1 MSCRL
6 SHSVLIFCLIG
17 VSAGQCV
24 AADLDDRAK
33 RLVAD
38 ALAEGRLVGIWGAVS
53 VDGRLEWSGGAGWAD
68 IENRVAV
75 SGQAVGRIGSIS
87 KPMAAVTVLRLVEQ
101 GKVRLADP
109 VSQHVPAFPEKRWPV
124 TLRHVLT
131 HTSGIRHYKPGEFG
145 SMKHYNSVA
154 EAVGVFAGD
163 PLKFQPGTQYSYSS
177 FAYNLLAG
185 VVERHSEGTFRDV
198 LRRTIWGPAGMSS
211 TNLEVQG
218 EIVPRRARGY
228 VRDKQERTRNAPY
241 ADLSVKWA
249 GGGVISSP
257 VDLVRFSDALLGG
270 RLVSGR
276 TLKEM
281 ATRGVLAGGKQT
293 GYGLGLSVGQD
304 DLLGREIGHGGGSTG
319 FSSRWSAFPE
329 QRISVAVITNLRDKD
344 SGQIVGRVARTLA
357 RIALEERDD

>member
-1 MSCRL
+1 MSRRL
-6 SHSVLIFCLIG
+6 SSAFSVLCLVG
-17 VSAGQCV
+17 FLAGPCF
-24 AADLDDRAK
+24 AEDLDDQAD

-53 VDGRLEWSGGAGWAD
+53 VDGKLEWSGGAGWAD
-68 IENRVAV
+68 IENRVVV
-75 SGQAVGRIGSIS
+75 SGQTVGRIGSIS

-101 GKVRLADP
+101 GRVRLADP
-109 VSQHVPAFPEKRWPV
+109 VNQHVPAFPAKRWPV
-124 TLRHVLT
+124 TLRHVLN

-145 SMKHYNSVA
+145 TMKHYDSVA
-154 EAVGVFAGD
+154 DAVGVFAGD
-163 PLKFQPGTQYSYSS
+163 PLKFQPGTRYSYSS

-185 VVERHSEGTFRDV
+185 VVERHAEGTFRDT

-218 EIVPRRARGY
+218 ELVPRRARGY
-228 VRDKQERTRNAPY
+228 VRNTQGRTRNAPY

-270 RLVSGR
+270 RLVSSR
-276 TLKEM
+276 TLEEM
-281 ATRGVLAGGKQT
+281 ATRGVLADGKKT
-293 GYGLGLSVGQD
+293 SYGLGLSVGSVER
-304 DLLGREIGHGGGSTG
+304 LGREIGHGGGSTG

-329 QRISVAVITNLRDKD
+329 QRISVAVITNLRDQD
-344 SGQIVGRVARTLA
+344 SGKVVGRVARALA
-357 RIALEERDD
+357 KIALEERDD